1 MSKRKY
7 RAVNV
12 KSLNV
17 DEFRE
22 TVRGHRVVFGIDVAK
37 NMQFGALTVGRD
49 QCVVIVKWDLVEETR
64 SVLAWLEALPARSVE
79 IVLEP
84 SGRYGD
90 PLRYAFAAAG
100 YSVYRVSPKVAHDS
114 VEMFDGVPS
123 SHDGKS
129 AALLA
134 WLHWL
139 NRSKPWPLADE
150 ATRQLKAKLDE
161 LDYAQDAW
169 ERTLNRLE
177 GQLARYW
184 PELSRLLNL
193 RSATLL
199 RLITEYGSP
208 DRVTSAGDEAAKF
221 MRKVGGPSLR
231 ETKITQILASSRSTL
246 GVAPTRVERES
257 FQALAREASRLRTSI
272 RELRRQI
279 KEIASSTD
287 VTRTLGSVLGPVTA
301 TILVVHG
308 QDPRRFPSAGAYLKF
323 LGLNLKERS
332 SGTRQGQLA
341 ITKRGSGRVRKW
353 LFMAVLRLLQKD
365 RLVRSWYER
374 KVARDGGKKLRAI
387 IAVMRKLVRALW
399 SMARSGESFDSR
411 KLFEIRP
418 LDAPA

>member
-12 KSLNV
+12 KSLDR
-17 DEFRE
+17 DELHE
-22 TVRGHRVVFGIDVAK
+22 IVRGQRVVFGIDVAK
-37 NMQFGALTVGRD
+37 SMQFGALTIGRD
-49 QCVVIVKWDLVEETR
+49 ECVVIVKWDLVETR
-64 SVLAWLEALPARSVE
+64 KVLARLEALPARSVE

-90 PLRYAFAAAG
+90 PLRHAFAAAG

-134 WLHWL
+134 WLHWVD
-139 NRSKPWPLADE
+139 RSKPWPIADE
-150 ATRQLKAKLDE
+150 PTRQLKAKLDE

-184 PELSRLLNL
+184 PELSRRLKL

-199 RLITEYGSP
+199 RLIAEYGSP
-208 DRVTSAGDEAAKF
+208 DRVASAGDEAAEL
-221 MRKVGGPSLR
+221 MRKIGGPSLR
-231 ETKITQILASSRSTL
+231 ETKITQVLASSRCTL
-246 GVAPTRVERES
+246 GVPPTRAEREI
-257 FQALAREASRLRTSI
+257 FQALASEADRLRASI
-272 RELRRQI
+272 RELRREI
-279 KEIASSTD
+279 EAIASTTE

-301 TILVVHG
+301 TVVMVYG
-308 QDPRRFPSAGAYLKF
+308 QDPRSFSSAGAYLKF

-332 SGTRQGQLA
+332 SGTRKGQLA

-353 LFMAVLRLLQKD
+353 LFMAVLRLLQED

-374 KVARDGGKKLRAI
+374 KVARDGGKKLKAI
-387 IAVMRKLVRALW
+387 IAVLRKLVRALW
-399 SMARSGESFDSR
+399 SMAQTGQPFDSR
-411 KLFEIRP
+411 KLF
-418 LDAPA
+418 DARRLATSE